1 MQSAAAVGIR
11 CGARKL
17 CRGAAG
23 TRELA
28 AKVAFVCVNGE
39 SAASAG
45 DDEHEDSTPTPP
57 WSETW

>member
-1 MQSAAAVGIR
+1 MQSAAGVGIR

-23 TRELA
+23 TLELV

-39 SAASAG
+39 SAASTG
-45 DDEHEDSTPTPP
+45 DEHEDAHFPTRR
-57 WSETW
+57 ETW